1 MRSSG
6 ILMPV
11 FSLPGKYGIGC
22 FSKKAYEFVDFLSE
36 AGQSLWQIL
45 PLGPTSYGDSPYQS
59 FSTFAGNPYFIDLE
73 ELVKAGLLQESEIKE
88 TGLDK
93 KTGKIDYAFLY
104 NTRFGLLRRAYE
116 RSDIEKNAEFKKF
129 VDAESEWLE
138 DYALYMAIKA
148 SFNNQSLESWD
159 EDIRTRE
166 PEALKEYSDKYRD
179 DTLFFEFIQFEFD
192 REWKK
197 LKAYANSKG
206 VSIIGDIPIYVSAD
220 SADVWANPKLFQLDK
235 DLRPTRVA
243 GCPPDDFA
251 VKGQLWGNPLYDWE
265 YHEKTGYDWWKKR
278 MEKCADL
285 YDVIRIDHFR
295 GFDQFYSIPGDAGD
309 AVNGKWIDGPG
320 IKLFKALQP
329 ELDKKGTGIIAEDL
343 GFVTDTVRKLVKDT
357 GYPNMKVIE
366 FAFDP
371 EDDARTND
379 FLPFNYDK
387 NCIAYTGTHDNE
399 TVMEWL
405 TRVDKKTYKYI
416 RKYIGGS
423 VKIKKDIARSII
435 KEVIASPAQYAIIP
449 IQDYLLLGEEGR
461 INTPSTLGGNWEW
474 RVDEHMLTD
483 KLARKIKYL
492 TSMYGRNYV
501 SKETETDKLK
511 KNDI

>member
-1 MRSSG
+1 
-6 ILMPV
+6 MPV

-22 FSKKAYEFVDFLSE
+22 FSKKAYDFIDFLSE

-73 ELVKAGLLQESEIKE
+73 ELIKIGLLQESEINE
-88 TGLDK
+88 TGLNK

-104 NTRFGLLRRAYE
+104 NTRFDLLRKAYE
-116 RSDIEKNAEFKKF
+116 RANIKNNPEFQNF
-129 VDAESEWLE
+129 INSESEWLE

-148 SFNNQSLESWD
+148 SFNNRSLEFWD
-159 EDIRTRE
+159 KDIRIRE
-166 PEALKEYSDKYRD
+166 PKALKKYSDKYSD
-179 DTLFFEFIQFEFD
+179 DVLFFEFIQFEFD

-206 VSIIGDIPIYVSAD
+206 VSIIGDIPIYVSGD
-220 SADVWANPKLFQLDK
+220 SADVWANPKLFQLDQ

-265 YHEKTGYDWWKKR
+265 YHEKTDYDWWKKR

-295 GFDQFYSIPGDAGD
+295 GFDQFYSIPGDAED
-309 AVNGKWIDGPG
+309 AVNGKWINGPG
-320 IKLFKALQP
+320 TKLFRALQP
-329 ELDKKGTGIIAEDL
+329 ELDKKGTRIIAEDL
-343 GFVTDTVRKLVKDT
+343 GFITDTVRKLVKET

-371 EDDARTND
+371 EDEARTND

-387 NCIAYTGTHDNE
+387 NCVAYTGTHDNE
-399 TVMEWL
+399 TVMAWL
-405 TRVDKKTYKYI
+405 NRIDKKTYKYI
-416 RKYIGGS
+416 RKYVGGL
-423 VKIKKDIARSII
+423 IKRKSDVARSII
-435 KEVIASPAQYAIIP
+435 KEVIASPAKYAIIP

-461 INTPSTLGGNWEW
+461 INIPSTLGGNWQW
-474 RVDEHMLTD
+474 RLDEHMLTS
-483 KLARKIKYL
+483 KLAREIRNL

-501 SKETETDKLK
+501 LNGKESNTTKE
-511 KNDI
+511 

>member
-22 FSKKAYEFVDFLSE
+22 FSKKAYEFIDFLSE

-73 ELVKAGLLQESEIKE
+73 ELIKIGLLQESEIKE

-93 KTGKIDYAFLY
+93 KTGKIDYEFLY
-104 NTRFGLLRRAYE
+104 NTRFDLLRKAYE
-116 RSDIEKNAEFKKF
+116 RADIENNPEFQNF
-129 VDAESEWLE
+129 VNNESEWLE
-138 DYALYMAIKA
+138 DYALYMAVKA
-148 SFNNQSLESWD
+148 SFNNRSLEFWD
-159 EDIRTRE
+159 KDIRIRE
-166 PEALKEYSDKYRD
+166 PKALKKYSDKYRD
-179 DTLFFEFIQFEFD
+179 DVLFFEFIQFEFD

-206 VSIIGDIPIYVSAD
+206 VSIIGDIPIYVSGD
-220 SADVWANPKLFQLDK
+220 SADVWANPKLFQLDQE
-235 DLRPTRVA
+235 LRPIRVA
-243 GCPPDDFA
+243 GCPPDAFA

-265 YHEKTGYDWWKKR
+265 YHKETDYDWWKKR

-295 GFDQFYSIPGDAGD
+295 GFDQFYSIPGDAED
-309 AVNGKWIDGPG
+309 AVNGKWINGPG
-320 IKLFKALQP
+320 TKLFRALQP
-329 ELDKKGTGIIAEDL
+329 ELDKKGTRIIAEDL
-343 GFVTDTVRKLVKDT
+343 GFITDTVRKLVKET

-371 EDDARTND
+371 DDDARTND

-387 NCIAYTGTHDNE
+387 NCVAYTGTHDNE
-399 TVMEWL
+399 TVMAWL
-405 TRVDKKTYKYI
+405 KRIDKRTYQYI
-416 RKYIGGS
+416 RKYVGGLFES
-423 VKIKKDIARSII
+423 KRDVARSII
-435 KEVIASPAQYAIIP
+435 KEVIASPAKYAIIP

-461 INTPSTLGGNWEW
+461 INIPSTLGGNWQW
-474 RVDEHMLTD
+474 RLDENMLTP
-483 KLARKIKYL
+483 KLARKIRNL

-501 SKETETDKLK
+501 SKEKASNKAK
-511 KNDI
+511 KHSL